1 MVARRVGRDKVEFSG
16 VSCPPRCLDCNGL
29 GRVRPWASR
38 RPRATPGA
46 SGSLGRESW
55 GSLGP
60 PGVGL
65 TLRSSPLG
73 PGGRPGT
80 WDLTEASHAVVR
92 GPHVPATLAPMDDE
106 LKRLRREVRSLR
118 RLRTIG
124 YSLRLFTSFG
134 TPTLRA
140 SKMQKVTPIQR

>member
-1 MVARRVGRDKVEFSG
+1 
-16 VSCPPRCLDCNGL
+16 
-29 GRVRPWASR
+29 
-38 RPRATPGA
+38 
-46 SGSLGRESW
+46 
-55 GSLGP
+55 
-60 PGVGL
+60 
-65 TLRSSPLG
+65 
-73 PGGRPGT
+73 
-80 WDLTEASHAVVR
+80 
-92 GPHVPATLAPMDDE
+92 MDDE